1 MSSDCKIKLD
11 QNEKY
16 VSFITYLGITFPY
29 RKKRKICRY
38 ALTKVT
44 KMGTVYSGN
53 FCPNSNGTQKCR
65 NKISE
70 ILQYG
75 QFHLTTEDSQ
85 ILNRNFDKM
94 ESAH

>member
-1 MSSDCKIKLD
+1 MNEYRLQSKARSKQKIRVLY
-11 QNEKY
+11 Y
-16 VSFITYLGITFPY
+16 VSGHNLSVS
-29 RKKRKICRY
+29 KKKKENLP
-38 ALTKVT
+38 LTKVT

>member
-1 MSSDCKIKLD
+1 MSSDCM
-11 QNEKY
+11 QNKAR
-16 VSFITYLGITFPY
+16 S
-29 RKKRKICRY
+29 KRKIRVLY
-38 ALTKVT
+38 YVSGHNLSASKKKENLPLTKVT
-44 KMGTVYSGN
+44 KMGTVY